1 MKQALQDYYHEV
13 EERAQ
18 KVVQAEEMRER
29 DEHLRAFHFGRMVQ
43 RVENS
48 RHNAWRHA
56 GWLLAGL
63 AIGVTFGRVYP
74 DSVYP
79 ALAQRF
85 LSKASPLVRGA
96 GRAGLLKFWKRA
108 RSRM

>member
-1 MKQALQDYYHEV
+1 MMQAPEDYYQEV

-18 KVVQAEEMRER
+18 KFVQAQEMRER
-29 DEHLRAFHFGRMVQ
+29 NDHLRAFHFGRMVQ

-48 RHNAWRHA
+48 RHDTWRRV

-63 AIGVTFGRVYP
+63 AIGVAFGRVYP

-85 LSKASPLVRGA
+85 LTKASLLARGER
-96 GRAGLLKFWKRA
+96 RAGLLKFWKMPRL
-108 RSRM
+108 RV